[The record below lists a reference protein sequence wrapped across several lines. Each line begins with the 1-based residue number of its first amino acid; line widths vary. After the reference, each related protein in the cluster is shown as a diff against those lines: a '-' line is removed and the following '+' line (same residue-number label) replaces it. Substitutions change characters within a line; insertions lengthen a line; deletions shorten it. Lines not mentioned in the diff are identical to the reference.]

1 MSNVNMKDVRL
12 KLKTDKTPFKVPD
25 GYFDTL
31 KSNIMELIPK
41 EGCIPD
47 VTFVGHKVARPLY
60 FKRRMFIG
68 AAASVAIL
76 VALSSLA
83 VYVSD
88 SFSNSPTQETVA
100 FSDEFIDNYLEE
112 SMIDEYL
119 MYSSLT
125 YSE

>member
-68 AAASVAIL
+68 AAASVTLLAVL
-76 VALSSLA
+76 FSLA

-88 SFSNSPTQETVA
+88 SFNENSTQGTVA

-112 SMIDEYL
+112 SMVDEYL
-119 MYSSLT
+119 MYSSLVDG
-125 YSE
+125 E